1 MTRPPEPG
9 PQGLRAERRRPLAGP
24 DARPL
29 LLFALAAALMPG
41 AAWALEIGR
50 LQWRPSSGE
59 LPAHAEI
66 LLRDKV
72 EIDPAGI
79 RARLGVKESYQV
91 AGLTYLP
98 AFAQVQVKPA
108 RREDGRV
115 VLRVEGLPADAPRL
129 DLLVTVTYK
138 LKMSLAEFR
147 VDPRRGAAEFAPMEP
162 GAQGARPTAP
172 PPAAAL
178 PASGPLPAPAEP
190 LSTAAHLL
198 PPGGGG
204 TPAAAEGGTSAATP
218 QATANAVLQ
227 AWADAWSRRDVD
239 AYLAAYAPDH
249 VGRGAPD
256 AEAWR
261 SQRRARI
268 EGRSRIEVRLS
279 GLRARADAGRIVSTF
294 VQSYRADGLQ
304 ETVRKRVV
312 LAPSGERWLIVEE
325 SELR

>member
-1 MTRPPEPG
+1 MTRPSGPG
-9 PQGLRAERRRPLAGP
+9 PQGLRAERRRPIAGP
-24 DARPL
+24 VARPL
-29 LLFALAAALMPG
+29 LHCALAAALMPG

-50 LQWRPSSGE
+50 LQWRPGSGGIA
-59 LPAHAEI
+59 AHAEI
-66 LLRDKV
+66 LLRDQV

-108 RREDGRV
+108 RRDDGRV

-138 LKMSLAEFR
+138 LKMTLAEFR
-147 VDPRRGAAEFAPMEP
+147 VDPRRGAAEFTPMEP
-162 GAQGARPTAP
+162 GAQLARQPAP
-172 PPAAAL
+172 SSPAA
-178 PASGPLPAPAEP
+178 LPAPAEP
-190 LSTAAHLL
+190 LPKAENSLAPGAA
-198 PPGGGG
+198 GERS
-204 TPAAAEGGTSAATP
+204 AAADAGSSTVTP
-218 QATANAVLQ
+218 QATAHAALQ
-227 AWADAWSRRDVD
+227 GWAEAWSRRDVD

-256 AEAWR
+256 AQAWR
-261 SQRRARI
+261 TQRRARI

-279 GLRARADAGRIVSTF
+279 GLRARAEAGRIVATF